1 MFEIRD
7 ATAADCGDM
16 LTIYNEIVSTSTAI
30 FSDTPRSPEQQE
42 YWFEDRTAN
51 DLPVL
56 VACEDGRIVG
66 FASYGQFRTWPG
78 YRNTV
83 ESSVYLAPA
92 ARKRGFGT
100 ALVSALIERA
110 AAAKLHTMIAG
121 IDGENL
127 GSMRLHEKLGF
138 ARAAHLKQVGRKFDR
153 WLDLMFYQRM
163 L

>member
-1 MFEIRD
+1 MLGVGARADAQRKPATEAPIMFEIRD

-16 LTIYNEIVSTSTAI
+16 LAVYNEIVSTSTAI

-56 VACEDGRIVG
+56 VACEADRIVG

-83 ESSVYLAPA
+83 ENSVYLAPA
-92 ARKRGFGT
+92 ARKRGYGT
-100 ALVSALIERA
+100 ALLSALIERA
-110 AAAKLHTMIAG
+110 TAAQLHTMIA
-121 IDGENL
+121 
-127 GSMRLHEKLGF
+127 
-138 ARAAHLKQVGRKFDR
+138 
-153 WLDLMFYQRM
+153 
-163 L
+163 